1 MSLGDR
7 KAISEKAYST
17 VVRLLCSVAVS
28 CVISSALSYVT
39 INHEPL
45 FHGVDIVSDTYVES
59 IAQRC
64 HTGHANQLISAEW
77 TNLQRGIV
85 ADWAGFAPVDE

>member
-17 VVRLLCSVAVS
+17 VAPFGRCLVRNKLSSVVRNNQPRTVVVS
-28 CVISSALSYVT
+28 R
-39 INHEPL
+39 
-45 FHGVDIVSDTYVES
+45 HGYCQRHIRGA

-64 HTGHANQLISAEW
+64 HMADANQLISAEW